1 MNAQENRQNEQ
12 QSDIQ
17 KPQQQPTDMPKQAP
31 VEEPGQK
38 DNRAIPLVDN
48 EKGSA
53 GPYILAWLLG
63 VPASLLIMIALLR
76 AVF

>member
-1 MNAQENRQNEQ
+1 MNAQNKN
-12 QSDIQ
+12 
-17 KPQQQPTDMPKQAP
+17 PQEKQDQPKVPNQPEQAP
-31 VEEPGQK
+31 VQEPTEQK
-38 DNRAIPLVDN
+38 DVNAPMIGN

-63 VPASLLIMIALLR
+63 VPASLLIVIALFR